1 MSTNNPA
8 TEILA
13 ALGIPNGPAEYVP
26 STQNRVPMQEWGADH
41 WSTLGYLEVRIVDHR
56 GKIAHDHMR
65 CHSHHPKMLVAK
77 RRGNLFGQG
86 AGDRYPTRLKG
97 GVEREHH
104 DDYDCIDDMIAE
116 GLVEVDMPEAPG
128 GVLITGLVE
137 QEMMTRAT
145 YRLTER
151 GQRIAAQLRAHK
163 GNGGRWSDFEPHLD
177 GAS

>member
-1 MSTNNPA
+1 MSDNPA
-8 TEILA
+8 LEILA
-13 ALGIPNGPAEYVP
+13 ALGIPNGPPEYVP
-26 STQNRVPMQEWGADH
+26 ASGNRVPMKDWGRDH

-65 CHSHHPKMLVAK
+65 CHSHHPAMLAAK
-77 RRGNLFGQG
+77 RRGQMFGTG

-116 GLVEVDMPEAPG
+116 GLVAVTMPPAPE
-128 GVLITGLVE
+128 GVLVTGLVE
-137 QEMMTRAT
+137 QELMARAT

-163 GNGGRWSDFEPHLD
+163 GNGGRWADFTPTLE
-177 GAS
+177 A